1 MTNIFIDTGAFVA
14 LLRQGDKDHQ
24 QAKEVLLK
32 IEAQK
37 IRTIL
42 TDYVIDETYTTL
54 LSKEGYR
61 LAMEF
66 DRNLTLGKWNIEKI
80 TEQRFVKAQEV
91 FRRYNRDKEWSFTDC
106 TSYVVMKE
114 LKIKTV
120 FTFDRNFKQMGF
132 KTL

>member
-24 QAKEVLLK
+24 QAREVLLK

-42 TDYVIDETYTTL
+42 TDYVIDETYTAL

-66 DRNLTLGKWNIEKI
+66 DRNLTLGKWSIERI

-91 FRRYNRDKEWSFTDC
+91 LRRYNRDKKWSFTDC

-120 FTFDRNFKQMGF
+120 FTFDRNFEQMGF